1 LQYTSKKLRTDRVV
15 VLTAVQQNGLS
26 LIYASE
32 ELRADRVV
40 VLTAIKQNSLALPYA
55 SEELKNDKKFLIEC
69 YRINTDTIYNNK
81 FIEEFDKLENG
92 LFNDTFIIENIDFSN
107 LLKNLLLAAIHR
119 GKIIKNIEFLD
130 LVTNKKQLYE
140 YLINNKK
147 FDSLFWNEKNK
158 NDIIYNILRLI
169 YLKK

>member
-1 LQYTSKKLRTDRVV
+1 M
-15 VLTAVQQNGLS
+15 S

-32 ELRADRVV
+32 ELRADRIV
-40 VLTAIKQNSLALPYA
+40 VLTAVKQNSLALPYA
-55 SEELKNDKKFLIEC
+55 SEELKNDKTFLIEC
-69 YRINTDTIYNNK
+69 YRINTDTIYHNK

-92 LFNDTFIIENIDFSN
+92 LFNDTFIIENIDFLN
-107 LLKNLLLAAIHR
+107 LLKNQLLAAIHQR
-119 GKIIKNIEFLD
+119 KIIKNIGILD

-140 YLINNKK
+140 YLINNNK

-158 NDIIYNILRLI
+158 NDIIYNILQLL